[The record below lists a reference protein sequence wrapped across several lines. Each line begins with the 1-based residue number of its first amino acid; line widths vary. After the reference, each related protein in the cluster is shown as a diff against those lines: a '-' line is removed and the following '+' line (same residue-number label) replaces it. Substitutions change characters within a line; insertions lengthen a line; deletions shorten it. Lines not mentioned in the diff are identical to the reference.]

1 MNKNLEQHVQT
12 RALKIVSSIA
22 EQCGA
27 KVYVIGGFVRDIFLE
42 RPSKDIDIV
51 VLGDALEIA
60 CLSAEKLGVTK
71 VSQFKNFGTAMFKYA
86 GIDYEFVG
94 ARKESYQSES
104 RKPEVSSGTLQDDQ
118 NRRDFTIN
126 ALAISINKENYGQ
139 LLDPFQGL
147 QDLENKILRTPLA
160 PDVTYSDDPLRMMR
174 AIRFATQLGFKIEEA
189 NLQSIEKN
197 SERLRI
203 VSQERITEELQKIM
217 RTPLP
222 STGFKLLFKT
232 KLLHT
237 FFPEMVAL
245 YGVEYRD
252 GKGHKDNFYHTLQ
265 VLDNIC
271 PYTDNI
277 WLRWTAL
284 LHDIAKPP
292 TKRFED
298 VAGWTFHGHEEK
310 GAKMVPKIFA
320 KLKLPLDAQMRYVQ
334 KLVRLHLRPIALV
347 SENATDSSARRLL
360 FEAGEDFDDL
370 MTLCFA
376 DVTSK
381 NQDKVERVR
390 RNFKRVQHWIR
401 AVEEKDKIKN
411 FQPPIDGAEI
421 MRIFAV
427 NPCKEVGQI
436 KNAIKDAILEG
447 TIPNEYDAAY
457 TLMLKIAQELGLKE
471 INTEK

>member
-1 MNKNLEQHVQT
+1 
-12 RALKIVSSIA
+12 
-22 EQCGA
+22 
-27 KVYVIGGFVRDIFLE
+27 
-42 RPSKDIDIV
+42 
-51 VLGDALEIA
+51 
-60 CLSAEKLGVTK
+60 
-71 VSQFKNFGTAMFKYA
+71 
-86 GIDYEFVG
+86 
-94 ARKESYQSES
+94 
-104 RKPEVSSGTLQDDQ
+104 VSSGTLQDDQ